1 MHLSKLN
8 FRYSD
13 KLILGLRPKY
23 KQIETLLLCIQNNH
37 KKIIFA
43 YWIIK
48 IAILRK
54 NVLIFNFYSNIIIS
68 NNLNEIYNGGIALY
82 KITVIPG
89 DGIGEEVTQSVIQ
102 MVDSLNLPIEWE
114 IVSAGL
120 NTYNNTGEL
129 LPESALNSIETNRIV
144 LKGPITTP
152 IGYGFK
158 SINVTLRTKYNLYA
172 NIRPVKN
179 LGVIDS
185 KYKNIDLVI
194 FRENTEDLYAG
205 IEEKISDNECHSLK
219 IITKSATLKIAHEAF
234 KYAQS
239 MNKTKVTVVTK
250 ANIMKLTDGLFL
262 NTVREVALDYPNIE
276 LEELLIDNMCM
287 QLVLNPSRYQ
297 IILTSNLYG
306 DILSD
311 LCAGLIGG
319 LGLVPSANIGKD
331 IALFEAV
338 HGSALDI
345 AGANKANPTA
355 LALSAA
361 MMLDYIG
368 ENLAAKKLKNALNE
382 VLCYEDNFTYDLGG
396 NLSTSDFTQKVIE
409 TIQTL

>member
-1 MHLSKLN
+1 M
-8 FRYSD
+8 
-13 KLILGLRPKY
+13 
-23 KQIETLLLCIQNNH
+23 
-37 KKIIFA
+37 
-43 YWIIK
+43 
-48 IAILRK
+48 
-54 NVLIFNFYSNIIIS
+54 
-68 NNLNEIYNGGIALY
+68 Y

-89 DGIGEEVTQSVIQ
+89 DGIAEEVTQSVIQ
-102 MVDSLNLPIEWE
+102 MVNSLSLSIQWD
-114 IVSAGL
+114 IVNAGL
-120 NTYNNTGEL
+120 TSYNNTGEL
-129 LPESALNSIETNRIV
+129 LPSSVLESIEKNKII

-158 SINVTLRTKYNLYA
+158 SINVTLRSKYNLYA

-179 LGVIDS
+179 IGVIDS
-185 KYKNIDLVI
+185 KYKNVDLVI

-205 IEEKISDNECHSLK
+205 IEEKINDDECRSVK
-219 IITKSATLKIAHEAF
+219 IITKSATIKIAREAF
-234 KYAQS
+234 EYAKNMDKS
-239 MNKTKVTVVTK
+239 KVTVVTK

-262 NTVREVALDYPNIE
+262 NTVREVALDYPSIE
-276 LEELLIDNMCM
+276 LEEILVDNMCM

-331 IALFEAV
+331 ISLFEAV
-338 HGSALDI
+338 HGSAPDI
-345 AGANKANPTA
+345 AGMNRANPTA

-361 MMLDYIG
+361 MMLNYIG
-368 ENLAAKKLKNALNE
+368 EHSAAKKLQNALNE
-382 VLCYEDNFTYDLGG
+382 VLCYRDNFTYDLGG
-396 NLSTSDFTQKVIE
+396 TTSTSEFTKKVIE

>member
-1 MHLSKLN
+1 M
-8 FRYSD
+8 
-13 KLILGLRPKY
+13 
-23 KQIETLLLCIQNNH
+23 
-37 KKIIFA
+37 
-43 YWIIK
+43 
-48 IAILRK
+48 
-54 NVLIFNFYSNIIIS
+54 
-68 NNLNEIYNGGIALY
+68 Y

-179 LGVIDS
+179 LGVVDS

-205 IEEKISDNECHSLK
+205 IEEKISDNECNSLK